1 MHPVDNAKLQLVCVQ
16 TQDRGG
22 ALSQIFGALCRLGN
36 LAAAKLAANDT
47 PAHLLRQCWPTR
59 VGRIGADWS
68 AQATGP
74 HHPHPCPPAGDR
86 APDERHAPQMPR
98 LQDPAGGFHRH
109 CRLAGS
115 GTTYL
120 SHFGWNPP
128 RLRSHRTGLIG
139 EARRSPQMT
148 FRSAATAAETWLFVT
163 LSGAL
168 PIPEQSGRLG
178 LRQAVRLGLRG
189 ERATPAKRYAQA
201 LRRELPGRAGGSGLA
216 RAPAAGGSGSRRR
229 LHFAPRLHWLWRDD
243 TDVIFPL

>member
-1 MHPVDNAKLQLVCVQ
+1 MLARSTLPRVC
-16 TQDRGG
+16 
-22 ALSQIFGALCRLGN
+22 
-36 LAAAKLAANDT
+36 
-47 PAHLLRQCWPTR
+47 PA
-59 VGRIGADWS
+59 IS
-68 AQATGP
+68 ATSNSFL
-74 HHPHPCPPAGDR
+74 CPPSILITVP
-86 APDERHAPQMPR
+86 APFRNH
-98 LQDPAGGFHRH
+98 
-109 CRLAGS
+109 
-115 GTTYL
+115 
-120 SHFGWNPP
+120 
-128 RLRSHRTGLIG
+128 LRSHRTGLIG

-178 LRQAVRLGLRG
+178 LRQAVRFGLRG

-229 LHFAPRLHWLWRDD
+229 LHFAPRFHWLWRDD